1 MAGQVARESNGSLKE
16 HVSKRPTHERPGR
29 PPPPPCFRRVN
40 DRLEPLQQRHAVAS
54 DAVKLRRMRVR
65 IDKPRNDQPPRPA
78 DKRRNI
84 GGRLASQFKF
94 NDPPRFD
101 TNPPR
106 RRRRIGIHEQQAVN
120 EHERGL
126 SGRGVE
132 TTLEAMESGFGVVQA
147 AVRFLLGSPAA
158 LIVPR
163 LHLGVTWTGQVAY
176 ARPARIQSIPFVNLC
191 RERIGLAMSTAAKG
205 LEGVVAAETEMSFID
220 GAKGVLEYV
229 GIAID
234 PLARHSTFEETVF
247 LLWNKRLPKSDELA
261 SFNKSLRANYALGD
275 KTKALI
281 EQMPTSAQPM
291 HVLRTIV
298 SSLALEDSD
307 PNSTDLDNVRDK
319 GLRILAQAPAI
330 VAAFDRRRRGLDLI
344 EPDAS
349 LSFASN
355 FLWMLNGEKPTS
367 TMERAFDACMILHAD
382 HGLNAS
388 TFACRVIIS
397 TLSDIYSAIT
407 GAIGALRGP
416 LHGGAN
422 EGVMVMLNDV
432 GSVADVEP
440 FVMGKLER
448 KERIMGFGHRV
459 YKAYDPRATYLKT
472 LAKKLAEDTGNADLY
487 EKSHK
492 VEQVMEREVAAKGI
506 YPNVDFYSATTYHSI
521 GLKLDLFTPMFA
533 LSRIAGW
540 TGHAL
545 EQLEANRL
553 IRPKAD
559 YVGPHDQPYVPM
571 DER

>member
-1 MAGQVARESNGSLKE
+1 
-16 HVSKRPTHERPGR
+16 
-29 PPPPPCFRRVN
+29 
-40 DRLEPLQQRHAVAS
+40 
-54 DAVKLRRMRVR
+54 
-65 IDKPRNDQPPRPA
+65 
-78 DKRRNI
+78 
-84 GGRLASQFKF
+84 
-94 NDPPRFD
+94 
-101 TNPPR
+101 
-106 RRRRIGIHEQQAVN
+106 
-120 EHERGL
+120 
-126 SGRGVE
+126 
-132 TTLEAMESGFGVVQA
+132 
-147 AVRFLLGSPAA
+147 
-158 LIVPR
+158 
-163 LHLGVTWTGQVAY
+163 
-176 ARPARIQSIPFVNLC
+176 
-191 RERIGLAMSTAAKG
+191 MSTAAKG

-261 SFNKSLRANYALGD
+261 AFSKDLRANYALSD
-275 KTKALI
+275 RTKDLI
-281 EQMPTSAQPM
+281 ARMPTSAQPM

-298 SSLALEDSD
+298 SSLALEDEE
-307 PNSTDLDNVRDK
+307 PNSTDQTEVQAK
-319 GLRILAQAPAI
+319 GLRILAQAPGI
-330 VAAFDRRRRGLDLI
+330 VAAFDRRRRDLPII
-344 EPDAS
+344 EPDGS
-349 LSFASN
+349 LSFAAN
-355 FLWMLNGEKPTS
+355 FLWMLNGEKPTD

-388 TFACRVIIS
+388 TFTCRVIIS

-422 EGVMVMLNDV
+422 EGVMVMLNEIP
-432 GSVADVEP
+432 SVEKVED
-440 FVMGKLER
+440 FVMGKLQR

-487 EKSHK
+487 EKSSR
-492 VEQVMEREVAAKGI
+492 VEQIMEREVASKGI

-521 GLKLDLFTPMFA
+521 GLRLDLFTPMFA

-559 YVGPHDQPYVPM
+559 YVGPHDQPYVEM
-571 DER
+571 NKR